1 MGNSTCGHRGR
12 ARSGRTL
19 NKSGGRTAHFQ
30 EGRQYVRPMAI
41 RRRSTSALH
50 LIVALCVIASVAS
63 PWWVSVPPAHLPETF
78 GFQSPATWLAVIA
91 LFGALFLNLR
101 VAVIALSVAEV
112 VLIAWFGWAMW
123 VATTSRFTSLGF
135 PFIGTDLIGPGWY
148 AAAIGLLVTAGAVVK
163 ELNDRDVPVGW
174 DLWTLAAIPG
184 YGLARLGEWSR
195 GLTWTTL
202 FSAALYFASTDSP
215 DPELFAEYGR
225 TANVPPPYPREPE
238 WILLVLA
245 AVLFVLSVVVT
256 VLRRRRQ
263 FR

>member
-1 MGNSTCGHRGR
+1 MR
-12 ARSGRTL
+12 
-19 NKSGGRTAHFQ
+19 
-30 EGRQYVRPMAI
+30 I
-41 RRRSTSALH
+41 RRRSASALD
-50 LIVALCVIASVAS
+50 LVVALCVIASVAS
-63 PWWVSVPPAHLPETF
+63 PWWISVPPAHLAETF
-78 GFQSPATWLAVIA
+78 GFQSPACWLTVIA
-91 LFGALFLNLR
+91 LGTAIYLDLR
-101 VAVIALSVAEV
+101 VAVIALAVVEV
-112 VLIAWFGWAMW
+112 VLIAWFAWAMW
-123 VATTSRFTSLGF
+123 VVTTPRFATLGF

-195 GLTWTTL
+195 GLIWTTL

-263 FR
+263 FRADD